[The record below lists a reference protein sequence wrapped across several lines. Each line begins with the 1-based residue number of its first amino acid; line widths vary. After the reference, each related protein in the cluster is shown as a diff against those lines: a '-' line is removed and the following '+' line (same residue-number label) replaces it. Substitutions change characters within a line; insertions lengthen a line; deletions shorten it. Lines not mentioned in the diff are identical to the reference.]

1 MPAPACPLSQHAC
14 PQHPCPHPHPQ
25 GWAGTAPRAQAA
37 PTKQS
42 QSSQNLPGS
51 QGGEE
56 AAELPAPLPELQAPW
71 ASPRFLPDPIITPR
85 NSAQSTMA
93 PASRD
98 LPEVGRSLP
107 PLLRLS
113 GFLGPSWLPLD
124 PNTSPEC
131 CSQSPVRPKLRL
143 WPSPNPHQHAF
154 ALLLLGEARSSC
166 GQSSP
171 TLPGGPAPGEEPSQL
186 LG

>member
-1 MPAPACPLSQHAC
+1 
-14 PQHPCPHPHPQ
+14 
-25 GWAGTAPRAQAA
+25 
-37 PTKQS
+37 
-42 QSSQNLPGS
+42 
-51 QGGEE
+51 
-56 AAELPAPLPELQAPW
+56 
-71 ASPRFLPDPIITPR
+71 
-85 NSAQSTMA
+85 MA

-124 PNTSPEC
+124 PNTSSEC
-131 CSQSPVRPKLRL
+131 CSQSPVRPKPRL

-171 TLPGGPAPGEEPSQL
+171 TLPGGPGPGEEPSQL